1 MSPTVDSAG
10 YYAGWITGTFMIGRT
25 CTGLLWGMASDRYGR
40 RPCLLITMFNV
51 ALFGLLLGFSTSF
64 TMAVLLRLAIGLGN
78 GFMGVAKT
86 CISEICSKEH
96 ELKAF
101 GMLNG
106 IWGLGLI
113 VGPAVGG
120 LLSRP
125 AIQYPGYFTQDS
137 IWRKFP
143 YLMPCAVCSSIAVVG
158 FFSIFFWLPETAGM
172 NFVEKEVNITTS
184 SLNSKNSK
192 KYFNFKNKNKKIMD
206 RSSVAFSPLNGND
219 KDKNIFS
226 IEGEYINK
234 YIYICIYRC
243 MFICIYMYIYMCICI
258 CIYIYMYI
266 YIHIYTNIHICSYM
280 HEIGDSD
287 DEEGDIE
294 NGEKGHFHDGG
305 EFDSSE
311 DTTLEVYFVFMK
323 IFIYIQIPQY
333 VYLYICVCSSYIH
346 ILYIN
351 IYLYAYL

>member
-1 MSPTVDSAG
+1 MLAHSVVFTNPLPYVAFMVVDFGMSPTVDSAG

-51 ALFGLLLGFSTSF
+51 ALFGLLLGFSSSF

-158 FFSIFFWLPETAGM
+158 FFSIYFWLPETAGM
-172 NFVEKEVNITTS
+172 NFVDKEVNITPS
-184 SLNSKNSK
+184 ANSKISK
-192 KYFNFKNKNKKIMD
+192 NLKKHFNFKNKKIMD
-206 RSSVAFSPLNGND
+206 RSSIVFSPLNGND
-219 KDKNIFS
+219 KDKNLFS
-226 IEGEYINK
+226 IEGEYIYL
-234 YIYICIYRC
+234 YIYVC
-243 MFICIYMYIYMCICI
+243 MFIFMC
-258 CIYIYMYI
+258 
-266 YIHIYTNIHICSYM
+266 
-280 HEIGDSD
+280 
-287 DEEGDIE
+287 
-294 NGEKGHFHDGG
+294 
-305 EFDSSE
+305 
-311 DTTLEVYFVFMK
+311 V
-323 IFIYIQIPQY
+323 Y
-333 VYLYICVCSSYIH
+333 VYVYIKI
-346 ILYIN
+346 
-351 IYLYAYL
+351 